1 MENTTMTDDL
11 RANRSRSPSPTRRND
26 DATPQSDAHNMQSQ
40 ARAASSTGLGSRAG
54 ADRQERAPTSR
65 IRSTLTQLSSSLA
78 SRFRP
83 AAQPAQA
90 APAPAP
96 APITPQSSREEIQ
109 NRQRAI
115 SSDIQQRQ
123 VALRI
128 SDDLIRRH
136 PGNQMYID
144 MSADQKDLISLLQSE
159 LQMLTTILVMQS
171 SISDDVQKNPGTAAT
186 QQLDDFVNRG
196 EKFTTE
202 KRDPQT
208 HEILYK
214 PEEVNPKTGEITRKA
229 NTIAIRVKDDA
240 RIKHMHEQIEIRVKQ
255 QLSTANAVG
264 ENNVSTEAK
273 TARGELMLAAME
285 LIDEQLKQHSSNMA
299 LVSRLIHEVDK
310 DFPLPEGHP
319 KSGQITLEDAA
330 KCANNMLAFGGFDER
345 VKPEVNP
352 KESESEPTSVKP

>member
-1 MENTTMTDDL
+1 MTDDL

-26 DATPQSDAHNMQSQ
+26 DATPQSDAHNTQSQ
-40 ARAASSTGLGSRAG
+40 TRAASSTGLGSRAA
-54 ADRQERAPTSR
+54 ADPRERAPTSR

-78 SRFRP
+78 NRFRP

-90 APAPAP
+90 APAPAL
-96 APITPQSSREEIQ
+96 ITPESSREEIQ

-123 VALRI
+123 AALRV
-128 SDDLIRRH
+128 SDDLVRRN

-144 MSADQKDLISLLQSE
+144 MSADQKDLISMLQAE
-159 LQMLTTILVMQS
+159 FQMLTTILVMQG

-186 QQLDDFVNRG
+186 QQLDYFVNQG

-240 RIKHMHEQIEIRVKQ
+240 RIKHMHEQIQTRVKQ
-255 QLSTANAVG
+255 QLNTANFVG
-264 ENNVSTEAK
+264 ENNVSIEMKK
-273 TARGELMLAAME
+273 TRGELMLAAME

-299 LVSRLIHEVDK
+299 LVTRLIYEVDK

-330 KCANNMLAFGGFDER
+330 KCANDMLAFGGFDER

-352 KESESEPTSVKP
+352 EESEPTSAKP